1 MINITTKNTLP
12 VRQSFQPIPLSDI
25 MCTLTYFIIFGLKY
39 RILVII
45 IVSLKTIITNKNV
58 KDYLTFL
65 YFYSVIISGESSIS
79 G

>member
-1 MINITTKNTLP
+1 MINVTTKNTLP

-45 IVSLKTIITNKNV
+45 IVSLKTIITNKKRQRLFDV
-58 KDYLTFL
+58 FVFL
-65 YFYSVIISGESSIS
+65 FCYY
-79 G
+79 